1 MTSLAK
7 HKQTHRLNS
16 TNLWLLAGSGWGRVG
31 GGVMDRKG
39 QFGSLGWDGH
49 VHTAVSKMENQQ
61 GPIVEHRKLCSM
73 LCGSLDWRA
82 V

>member
-1 MTSLAK
+1 M
-7 HKQTHRLNS
+7 
-16 TNLWLLAGSGWGRVG
+16 
-31 GGVMDRKG
+31 MDRKG